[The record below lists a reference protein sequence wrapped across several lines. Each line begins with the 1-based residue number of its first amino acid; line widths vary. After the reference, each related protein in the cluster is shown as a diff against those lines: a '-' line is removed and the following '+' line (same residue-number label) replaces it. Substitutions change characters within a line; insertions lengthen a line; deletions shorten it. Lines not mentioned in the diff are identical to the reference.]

1 MMADPDTGFIDRTL
15 QLWRSRS
22 ARKLNP
28 DDAHQ
33 IAANM
38 TGFFKILAEW
48 QRKEKGGSKVPE
60 KGKKPTP
67 K

>member
-1 MMADPDTGFIDRTL
+1 MR
-15 QLWRSRS
+15 LWRSRS

-48 QRKEKGGSKVPE
+48 QKKDKGGSKVPH
-60 KGKKPTP
+60 KGEKPTP
-67 K
+67 Q